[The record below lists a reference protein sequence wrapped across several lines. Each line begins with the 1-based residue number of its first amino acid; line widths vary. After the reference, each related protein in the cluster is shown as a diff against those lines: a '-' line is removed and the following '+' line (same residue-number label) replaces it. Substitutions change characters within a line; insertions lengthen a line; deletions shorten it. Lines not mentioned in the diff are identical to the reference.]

1 VGVSVKK
8 KLGSAVERN
17 YMKRRLKE
25 AFRVWQAE
33 IPGHYDIWFVMRRSF
48 SRDDAA
54 SAVESFRQTVSGYLS
69 RGGKDA
75 G

>member
-1 VGVSVKK
+1 MGVSVKK

-25 AFRVWQAE
+25 AFRVRQAE

-48 SRDDAA
+48 SRENAT
-54 SAVESFRQTVSGYLS
+54 SAIDSFLQIVDGYLS
-69 RGGKDA
+69 PGGK
-75 G
+75 GS